1 MQRRIHPKLDVLK
14 TEKEGIPIQ
23 EFLDIQS
30 FFGMYEVQEEE
41 YQGRRLTTLVYP

>member
-1 MQRRIHPKLDVLK
+1 MRHRIRPKLDVLK
-14 TEKEGIPIQ
+14 TENEGIPIQ

-41 YQGRRLTTLVYP
+41 YQGRQL